1 MAVGS
6 AELVARIQAT
16 LGLRG
21 RNRDI
26 AENEDVYV
34 LREAEENYSPVFGVE
49 NRPIGP
55 KNVHF
60 WDVSC

>member
-1 MAVGS
+1 VAVGS
-6 AELVARIQAT
+6 VEFVASTQAV

-21 RNRDI
+21 RNLEI

-55 KNVHF
+55 
-60 WDVSC
+60 